1 MKKLLYLFTASL
13 FALSSCSS
21 DENDNSVDVANG
33 ILPKILKYTDIED
46 PLENAI
52 YLSTYDGNKI
62 LSTKQNKGRTDYTYD
77 GNFIVKKINYGTVGI
92 FGKEV
97 ISDVTVYSYLNG
109 KLVETSYA
117 EGYSTDF
124 PDGKYKRRT
133 VFTYNADGT
142 VKREIYTKNYGIEI
156 EYKSNYVEVLT
167 FANGNLVKTVETN
180 SEINSVFT
188 STYEYDNKN
197 NPLKNIL
204 GFSLLINHSE
214 GEGAMSSVNNIVS
227 YTASYN
233 NNVVPNV
240 YKREY
245 VYDANG
251 YPIKITLYK
260 NDGTTNNRTN
270 EYTY

>member
-13 FALSSCSS
+13 FVLSSCSS
-21 DENDNSVDVANG
+21 DDDNSVDVVNG
-33 ILPKILKYTDIED
+33 ILPKILKYTDVED
-46 PLENAI
+46 PLENVI

-62 LSTKQNKGRTDYTYD
+62 LSTKQNRGRTDYTYD

-109 KLVETSYA
+109 KLVETSYVGA
-117 EGYSTDF
+117 YSTDF
-124 PDGKYKRRT
+124 PDGKYKTRT
-133 VFTYNADGT
+133 VFTHNTDGT

-156 EYKSNYVEVLT
+156 EYKSNYIEILT

-214 GEGAMSSVNNIVS
+214 GEGSMSSVNNIVNYTSS
-227 YTASYN
+227 YDSN
-233 NNVVPNV
+233 IEPNV

-251 YPIKITLYK
+251 YPSKITSYK
-260 NDGTTNNRTN
+260 KNSTTANRIN